1 MYVLITKNITGC
13 IIIRILDNK
22 FNEYFA
28 NFMSLQN
35 LVNLK
40 NELDSYTYE

>member
-13 IIIRILDNK
+13 IIIGILDNK
-22 FNEYFA
+22 FNEYFD